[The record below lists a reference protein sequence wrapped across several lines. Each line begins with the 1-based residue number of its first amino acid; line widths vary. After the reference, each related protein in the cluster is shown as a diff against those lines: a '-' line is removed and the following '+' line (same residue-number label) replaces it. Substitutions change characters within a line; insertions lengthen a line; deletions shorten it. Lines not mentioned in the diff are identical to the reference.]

1 MATNRATRTVFGLKN
16 LKHMSIIAETK
27 QGQKITSQQQGDDN
41 EAFFQRYIEETY
53 ADGKPQFIDNTKY
66 DSVHG
71 IDKAFVMNNHLHLFI
86 AEVKSRYSQ
95 VSTDKDGDKQ
105 TSKAGITK
113 RLKKLQQQD
122 PNHPL
127 IIAIKKV
134 LENNGEVCARTYR
147 VMQNNGDK
155 KPVQFTKGQENF
167 TANELNAILN
177 ISPQS
182 SPILHFSQGKNTMS
196 TIVTSSQSIH
206 NAMQIISSYAEA
218 LKEVD
223 EKHSYQI
230 MHLQSEW
237 GDTQHANL
245 VGEINNLSMQIQHV
259 INRTPE
265 LIAVLQVL
273 YQNAVNIENQR
284 F

>member
-1 MATNRATRTVFGLKN
+1 
-16 LKHMSIIAETK
+16 
-27 QGQKITSQQQGDDN
+27 
-41 EAFFQRYIEETY
+41 
-53 ADGKPQFIDNTKY
+53 
-66 DSVHG
+66 
-71 IDKAFVMNNHLHLFI
+71 
-86 AEVKSRYSQ
+86 
-95 VSTDKDGDKQ
+95 
-105 TSKAGITK
+105 
-113 RLKKLQQQD
+113 
-122 PNHPL
+122 
-127 IIAIKKV
+127 
-134 LENNGEVCARTYR
+134 
-147 VMQNNGDK
+147 
-155 KPVQFTKGQENF
+155 
-167 TANELNAILN
+167 
-177 ISPQS
+177 
-182 SPILHFSQGKNTMS
+182 
-196 TIVTSSQSIH
+196 
-206 NAMQIISSYAEA
+206 MQIISSYAEA